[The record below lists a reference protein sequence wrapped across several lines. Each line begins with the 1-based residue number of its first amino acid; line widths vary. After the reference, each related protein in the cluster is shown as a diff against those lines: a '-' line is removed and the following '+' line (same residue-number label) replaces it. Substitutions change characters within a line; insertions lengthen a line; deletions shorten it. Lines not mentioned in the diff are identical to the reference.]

1 MAHKGFDI
9 VLIFPPIRQWDRP
22 RNFPTGLGVIAARL
36 RIGGYRVGVIDANGL
51 RLSDEEVLERIGE
64 YDPKVVGIGGLIT
77 TYGWVKRMSGKI
89 RRLQPE
95 RPIVLG
101 GSVGTSIVETALR
114 GLDIDVVAMGESD
127 DTVLELMPALLKGEK
142 PDDIAGLAFLRD
154 GEVVRTKERALIADL
169 DVLPYPAWDLFPMRV
184 YLENPIVGVG
194 KDVDI
199 ISSRGCPFTCAYCYR
214 IFGRKYRT
222 RSAELVVGEME
233 ALKRNYDVDFISFQD
248 DCFVVDKPR
257 VYEICD
263 LIDHKTSLRSVRWS
277 CTGRATVCDAEM
289 LRRMRA
295 SGCVSVSYGIESGS
309 DAILAAM
316 GKRATRAQARQAIEN
331 TRAAGLRCPV
341 SFMIG
346 YPGETRA
353 TVMETVDF
361 CREMNIPLSA
371 LMFTCPYPGTE
382 LYEQVKGSER
392 FKQQYANEE
401 EFVLKLGDAVD
412 LTVNLTE
419 MNNEELIALRAE
431 ALAAAGRNYR
441 PPSAEDVEKQERE
454 LYGEAL
460 YEKAKEQMQ
469 SAALQAHRRRHGF
482 NEGVGA
488 GVERGPSKRPGW
500 LKGQVKPYVI
510 AEAGVNHNGKVET
523 ALKLVEAAK
532 AAGADCVK
540 FQAFTAE
547 ELVIKEAAKADYQK
561 GCGREGESQ
570 YEMLQR
576 LELGVDDFRKIN
588 DYCEEL
594 GIDFLVTPFSAAWV
608 VKLAELGVGAF
619 KVGSGNLGVG
629 PLLEALGRTGLP
641 VIVSTGM
648 ADMEE
653 VRRTLR
659 RLRGAGCGEL
669 AVLHCV
675 SLYPT
680 PLEKANLK
688 AIATLA
694 QEFRQPMGFSDHTVE
709 TATGAWAV
717 AAGAAILEKH
727 VTLDKQMEG
736 PDHKMSLEPKE
747 LAEYIRQAR
756 LASRAMGSGKK
767 EPWAEEKQ
775 MKAAARMSVVASG
788 LIKKGD
794 RYSWSNLT
802 IKRPG
807 IGIPAEQI
815 EKVIGCTSA
824 SNLYLNQIIKLNDIV
839 EKGELYTET
848 GILETKSEKDQNKR
862 KKF

>member
-1 MAHKGFDI
+1 MAHKGYDI

-22 RNFPTGLGVIAARL
+22 RNFPTGLGFIAARL
-36 RIGGYRVGVIDANGL
+36 RIAGYRVAVIDANGL
-51 RLSDEEVLERIGE
+51 RLSDKEVLEQIGE

-77 TYGWVKRMSGKI
+77 TYGWIKRMSGKI

-101 GSVGTSIVETALR
+101 GSVGTSVIETALR
-114 GLDIDVVAMGESD
+114 GLDIDVMAVGEAD
-127 DTVLELMPALLKGEK
+127 DTVLELMPALLNREK
-142 PDDIAGLAFLRD
+142 LDDIAGLAFMRD
-154 GEVVRTKERALIADL
+154 GEVVRTNERALIADL

-199 ISSRGCPFTCAYCYR
+199 ISSRGCPFTCSYCYR
-214 IFGRKYRT
+214 IFGRNYRK

-233 ALKRNYDVDFISFQD
+233 ALKRNYNVDFISFQD
-248 DCFVVDKPR
+248 DCFVVDKQR
-257 VYEICD
+257 VYDICD
-263 LIDHKTSLRSVRWS
+263 LIDHKTSLQSVRWS
-277 CTGRATVCDAEM
+277 CTGRATVCDTAM
-289 LRRMRA
+289 LKRMRS

-309 DAILAAM
+309 DVILAAM
-316 GKRATRAQARQAIEN
+316 SKRATREQARQAIEN

-353 TVMETVDF
+353 TVMETVEF

-382 LYEQVKGSER
+382 LYEQVKGSAR
-392 FKQQYANEE
+392 FKEQYGSEE
-401 EFVLKLGDAVD
+401 AFVLELSDAVD

-419 MNNEELIALRAE
+419 MSDEELMSLRAE
-431 ALAAAGRNYR
+431 ALEMAGRNYR
-441 PPSAEDVEKQERE
+441 PPSAEEVEQQERE

-460 YEKAKEQMQ
+460 YAKATEQMQ

-482 NEGVGA
+482 NEGIGESRVDCD
-488 GVERGPSKRPGW
+488 RKKPGW
-500 LKGQVKPYVI
+500 VNGTVKPYVI

-540 FQAFTAE
+540 FQAFTADE
-547 ELVIKEAAKADYQK
+547 MVTKEAAKADYQQE
-561 GCGREGESQ
+561 CGTEGESQ
-570 YEMLQR
+570 FEMLQR
-576 LELGVDDFRKIN
+576 VELEIDDFRKIKE
-588 DYCEEL
+588 YCEEV
-594 GIDFLVTPFSAAWV
+594 GIDFLVTPFSEGWV
-608 VKLAELGVGAF
+608 RALAELEVGAF

-629 PLLEALGRTGLP
+629 PLLEAMGETGLP

-653 VRRTLR
+653 VRGTLR
-659 RLRGAGCGEL
+659 RLRGAGCVEL

-680 PLEKANLK
+680 PLEKVNLK
-688 AIATLA
+688 AIETLA
-694 QEFRQPMGFSDHTVE
+694 QEFKQPVGFSDHTLE
-709 TATGAWAV
+709 TTTGAWAA
-717 AAGAAILEKH
+717 AAGAVILEKH
-727 VTLDKQMEG
+727 LTLDKKMEG

-756 LASRAMGSGKK
+756 QAAQAVGNGTK
-767 EPWAEEKQ
+767 EPTPDELK
-775 MKAAARMSVVASG
+775 MKEAARMSVVAKIP
-788 LIKKGD
+788 IKAGEKFTWD
-794 RYSWSNLT
+794 NLT
-802 IKRPG
+802 LKRPG
-807 IGIPAEQI
+807 TGIPVERL
-815 EKVIGCTSA
+815 EEVVGCQA
-824 SNLYLNQIIKLNDIV
+824 CNDI
-839 EKGELYTET
+839 EAG
-848 GILETKSEKDQNKR
+848 GILQEVDVCFKGQ
-862 KKF
+862 